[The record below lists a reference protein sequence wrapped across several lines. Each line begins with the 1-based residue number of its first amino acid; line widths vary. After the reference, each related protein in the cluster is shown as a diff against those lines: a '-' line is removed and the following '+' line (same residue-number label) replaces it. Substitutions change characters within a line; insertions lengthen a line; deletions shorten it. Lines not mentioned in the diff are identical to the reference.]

1 MKTVTLR
8 LTKLL
13 RSFKRDRDGAS
24 AVEFAILAPL
34 LITLYFGC
42 VEITDGIAA
51 DRKVTL
57 TAGALANLTSQS
69 QTITVDGMTNI
80 LNASAAIIKPYS
92 VGNLAAT
99 ITCLKIDDEGIAKVK
114 WSRHLERYGA
124 HDRLQRN
131 ASIVGARGSEFLP
144 GVERGEL
151 QLYADRGL
159 HDYGYVAACG
169 PDVHEPAHHAAGL
182 RQQDL
187 HLNPIFVRKSG
198 QDPASGV
205 V

>member
-1 MKTVTLR
+1 MTATTLR
-8 LTKLL
+8 MTKLL
-13 RSFKRDRDGAS
+13 RSFKRDREGAS

-99 ITCLKIDDEGIAKVK
+99 ITCLKIDADGNAKVK
-114 WSRHLERYGA
+114 WSATLNGTARADGA
-124 HDRLQRN
+124 SVTLPSAALAVPN
-131 ASIVGARGSEFLP
+131 SSLVWSEVNYNYTPVVGYTITGTLTLSDQMFMSPRVSP
-144 GVERGEL
+144 PV
-151 QLYADRGL
+151 Y
-159 HDYGYVAACG
+159 
-169 PDVHEPAHHAAGL
+169 
-182 RQQDL
+182 
-187 HLNPIFVRKSG
+187 NSKSC
-198 QDPASGV
+198 S
-205 V
+205 

>member
-1 MKTVTLR
+1 MTATTLR
-8 LTKLL
+8 MTKLL
-13 RSFKRDRDGAS
+13 RSFKRDREGAS

-99 ITCLKIDDEGIAKVK
+99 ITCLKIDADGNAKVK
-114 WSRHLERYGA
+114 WSATLNGTARADGA
-124 HDRLQRN
+124 SVTLPSAALAVPN
-131 ASIVGARGSEFLP
+131 SSLVWSEVSYNYTPVVGYTITGTLALSDQMFMSPRVSP
-144 GVERGEL
+144 PV
-151 QLYADRGL
+151 Y
-159 HDYGYVAACG
+159 
-169 PDVHEPAHHAAGL
+169 
-182 RQQDL
+182 
-187 HLNPIFVRKSG
+187 NSKSC
-198 QDPASGV
+198 S
-205 V
+205 

>member
-1 MKTVTLR
+1 MTAMTLR
-8 LTKLL
+8 MTKLL
-13 RSFKRDRDGAS
+13 RSFKRDREGAS

-80 LNASAAIIKPYS
+80 LNASAAVIKPYS

-99 ITCLKIDDEGIAKVK
+99 ITCLKIDADGNAKVK
-114 WSRHLERYGA
+114 WSATLNGTARTAGA
-124 HDRLQRN
+124 SVTLPSEALAVPN
-131 ASIVGARGSEFLP
+131 SSLVWSEVNYNYTPVVGYTITGTLP
-144 GVERGEL
+144 LSDQMFMSPRVSPPV
-151 QLYADRGL
+151 YDSKT
-159 HDYGYVAACG
+159 C
-169 PDVHEPAHHAAGL
+169 
-182 RQQDL
+182 
-187 HLNPIFVRKSG
+187 S
-198 QDPASGV
+198 
-205 V
+205 

>member
-1 MKTVTLR
+1 MTATTLR
-8 LTKLL
+8 MTRLL
-13 RSFKRDRDGAS
+13 RSFKRDREGAS

-34 LITLYFGC
+34 LIALYFGC

-99 ITCLKIDDEGIAKVK
+99 ITCLAIGADGTAKVK
-114 WSRHLERYGA
+114 WSATLNGTARTAGA
-124 HDRLQRN
+124 TVTLPSADLAVPN
-131 ASIVGARGSEFLP
+131 SYLVWSEVNYSYTPVVGYTITGTLP
-144 GVERGEL
+144 LSDQMFMSPRVSPPV
-151 QLYADRGL
+151 YDS
-159 HDYGYVAACG
+159 
-169 PDVHEPAHHAAGL
+169 
-182 RQQDL
+182 
-187 HLNPIFVRKSG
+187 KSC
-198 QDPASGV
+198 S
-205 V
+205 

>member
-1 MKTVTLR
+1 MTTMTLR
-8 LTKLL
+8 MIRLL
-13 RSFKRDRDGAS
+13 RSFKRDREGAS

-69 QTITVDGMTNI
+69 QTISVDGMTNI

-99 ITCLKIDDEGIAKVK
+99 ITCLKIDGSGNAKVK
-114 WSRHLERYGA
+114 WSATLNGTARTAGA
-124 HDRLQRN
+124 DVTLPSADLAIPN
-131 ASIVGARGSEFLP
+131 TYLVWSEVSYNYTPVVGYTITGSLSLSEQMFMSP
-144 GVERGEL
+144 RISPPV
-151 QLYADRGL
+151 YDSKT
-159 HDYGYVAACG
+159 CT
-169 PDVHEPAHHAAGL
+169 
-182 RQQDL
+182 
-187 HLNPIFVRKSG
+187 
-198 QDPASGV
+198 
-205 V
+205 

>member
-1 MKTVTLR
+1 MTAMTSR
-8 LTKLL
+8 MTRLL
-13 RSFKRDRDGAS
+13 RSFKRDREGAS

-99 ITCLKIDDEGIAKVK
+99 ITCLKIDDSGNAKVK
-114 WSRHLERYGA
+114 WSATLERHGP
-124 HDRLQRN
+124 HSRGHGN
-131 ASIVGARGSEFLP
+131 PPVG
-144 GVERGEL
+144 
-151 QLYADRGL
+151 
-159 HDYGYVAACG
+159 
-169 PDVHEPAHHAAGL
+169 
-182 RQQDL
+182 
-187 HLNPIFVRKSG
+187 
-198 QDPASGV
+198 
-205 V
+205 

>member
-1 MKTVTLR
+1 MKTVTSR
-8 LTKLL
+8 MTKLL

-69 QTITVDGMTNI
+69 QTITADGMTNI

-99 ITCLKIDDEGIAKVK
+99 ITCLKIDAEGTAKVQ
-114 WSRHLERYGA
+114 WSATLNGTARTAGSSVTFPSSALAAPSSSLVWSEVSY
-124 HDRLQRN
+124 N
-131 ASIVGARGSEFLP
+131 YTPVVGYTITGTLP
-144 GVERGEL
+144 L
-151 QLYADRGL
+151 ADQMFMSPRISPPVY
-159 HDYGYVAACG
+159 DS
-169 PDVHEPAHHAAGL
+169 
-182 RQQDL
+182 
-187 HLNPIFVRKSG
+187 K
-198 QDPASGV
+198 
-205 V
+205 

>member
-1 MKTVTLR
+1 MTATTLR
-8 LTKLL
+8 VTKLL
-13 RSFKRDRDGAS
+13 RSFKRNREGAS

-99 ITCLKIDDEGIAKVK
+99 ITCLKIDADGNAKVK
-114 WSRHLERYGA
+114 WSATLNGTARADGA
-124 HDRLQRN
+124 SVTLPSAALAVPN
-131 ASIVGARGSEFLP
+131 SYLVWSEVSYNYTPVVGYTITGTLALSDQMFMSPRVSP
-144 GVERGEL
+144 PV
-151 QLYADRGL
+151 Y
-159 HDYGYVAACG
+159 
-169 PDVHEPAHHAAGL
+169 
-182 RQQDL
+182 
-187 HLNPIFVRKSG
+187 NSKSC
-198 QDPASGV
+198 S
-205 V
+205 

>member
-1 MKTVTLR
+1 MKAVTLR
-8 LTKLL
+8 MTKLL

-24 AVEFAILAPL
+24 AIEFAILAPL
-34 LITLYFGC
+34 LISLYFGC

-99 ITCLKIDDEGIAKVK
+99 ITCLYMDADGTTKVK
-114 WSRHLERYGA
+114 WSATLNGT
-124 HDRLQRN
+124 
-131 ASIVGARGSEFLP
+131 ARTINS
-144 GVERGEL
+144 
-151 QLYADRGL
+151 
-159 HDYGYVAACG
+159 
-169 PDVHEPAHHAAGL
+169 
-182 RQQDL
+182 
-187 HLNPIFVRKSG
+187 
-198 QDPASGV
+198 
-205 V
+205 

>member
-1 MKTVTLR
+1 MVR
-8 LTKLL
+8 LL

-69 QTITVDGMTNI
+69 QTISADGMTNI

-99 ITCLKIDDEGIAKVK
+99 ITCLKIDGAGIVKVK
-114 WSRHLERYGA
+114 WSATLNGTARTDGA
-124 HDRLQRN
+124 TVTLPDAALAVPN
-131 ASIVGARGSEFLP
+131 TYLVWSEVSYNYTPVVGYTITGTIPL
-144 GVERGEL
+144 
-151 QLYADRGL
+151 ADQMFMSPRITPPVY
-159 HDYGYVAACG
+159 DSKACT
-169 PDVHEPAHHAAGL
+169 
-182 RQQDL
+182 
-187 HLNPIFVRKSG
+187 
-198 QDPASGV
+198 
-205 V
+205 

>member
-1 MKTVTLR
+1 MKAVTLR
-8 LTKLL
+8 MTRLL

-24 AVEFAILAPL
+24 AVEFAIIAPL

-69 QTITVDGMTNI
+69 QTISVDGMTNI

-99 ITCLKIDDEGIAKVK
+99 ITCLKIDAAGITKVK
-114 WSRHLERYGA
+114 WSRTLNGTERTIGA
-124 HDRLQRN
+124 TVTLPDSALAVPNTSLVWSEVSYNYTPVVGYTFTGSISLQDQMFMSPRITAPVYDGKTCN
-131 ASIVGARGSEFLP
+131 
-144 GVERGEL
+144 
-151 QLYADRGL
+151 
-159 HDYGYVAACG
+159 
-169 PDVHEPAHHAAGL
+169 
-182 RQQDL
+182 
-187 HLNPIFVRKSG
+187 
-198 QDPASGV
+198 
-205 V
+205 

>member
-1 MKTVTLR
+1 MTAMTLR
-8 LTKLL
+8 MTKLL
-13 RSFKRDRDGAS
+13 RSFKRDREGAS

-42 VEITDGIAA
+42 VEITDGIAT

-99 ITCLKIDDEGIAKVK
+99 ITCL
-114 WSRHLERYGA
+114 
-124 HDRLQRN
+124 
-131 ASIVGARGSEFLP
+131 
-144 GVERGEL
+144 
-151 QLYADRGL
+151 
-159 HDYGYVAACG
+159 
-169 PDVHEPAHHAAGL
+169 
-182 RQQDL
+182 
-187 HLNPIFVRKSG
+187 
-198 QDPASGV
+198 
-205 V
+205 

>member
-1 MKTVTLR
+1 MTATTLR
-8 LTKLL
+8 MTKLL
-13 RSFKRDRDGAS
+13 RSFKRDREGAS

-80 LNASAAIIKPYS
+80 LNASAAVIKPYS

-99 ITCLKIDDEGIAKVK
+99 ITCLKIDADGNAKVK
-114 WSRHLERYGA
+114 WSATLNGTARTAGA
-124 HDRLQRN
+124 SVTLPSEALAVPN
-131 ASIVGARGSEFLP
+131 SSLVWSEVNYNYTPVVGYTITGTLP
-144 GVERGEL
+144 LSDQMFMSPRVSPPV
-151 QLYADRGL
+151 YDSKT
-159 HDYGYVAACG
+159 C
-169 PDVHEPAHHAAGL
+169 
-182 RQQDL
+182 
-187 HLNPIFVRKSG
+187 S
-198 QDPASGV
+198 
-205 V
+205 

>member
-1 MKTVTLR
+1 MTAPTLR
-8 LTKLL
+8 VIKLL
-13 RSFKRDRDGAS
+13 RSFKRDREGAS

-99 ITCLKIDDEGIAKVK
+99 ITCLKIDADGNAKVK
-114 WSRHLERYGA
+114 WSATLNGTARTAGA
-124 HDRLQRN
+124 SVTLPSEALAVPN
-131 ASIVGARGSEFLP
+131 SSLVWSEVTYNYTPVVGYTITGTLTLSDQMFMSPRVSP
-144 GVERGEL
+144 PV
-151 QLYADRGL
+151 Y
-159 HDYGYVAACG
+159 
-169 PDVHEPAHHAAGL
+169 
-182 RQQDL
+182 
-187 HLNPIFVRKSG
+187 NSKSC
-198 QDPASGV
+198 S
-205 V
+205 

>member
-1 MKTVTLR
+1 MTAVTSR
-8 LTKLL
+8 MTRLL
-13 RSFKRDRDGAS
+13 RSFKRDREGAS

-99 ITCLKIDDEGIAKVK
+99 ITCLAIGADGTAKVK
-114 WSRHLERYGA
+114 WSATLNGTARTAGA
-124 HDRLQRN
+124 TVTLPSTDLAVPNSYLVWSEVNYNYTPVVGYTITGTLPLSDQMFMSPRVSPPVYN
-131 ASIVGARGSEFLP
+131 SIS
-144 GVERGEL
+144 
-151 QLYADRGL
+151 
-159 HDYGYVAACG
+159 C
-169 PDVHEPAHHAAGL
+169 
-182 RQQDL
+182 
-187 HLNPIFVRKSG
+187 S
-198 QDPASGV
+198 
-205 V
+205 